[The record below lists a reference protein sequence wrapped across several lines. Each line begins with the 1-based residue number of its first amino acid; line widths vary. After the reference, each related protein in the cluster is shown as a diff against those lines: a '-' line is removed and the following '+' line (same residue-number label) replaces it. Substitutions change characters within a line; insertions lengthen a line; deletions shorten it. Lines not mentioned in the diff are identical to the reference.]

1 MMQWIRWWGL
11 GVFVALVGG
20 LAALW
25 VLFADTA
32 VEWAVEASGT
42 RVVGAR
48 VELAQADVGFSPA
61 HLELSGLAVTNPNAP
76 MENALEA
83 ERIAFDIDWIGLLL
97 DRVHVDEVS
106 VEGLRF
112 GTVRDTSGAIGTT
125 ARETR
130 RSRLLDGV
138 REKAQIPPLEVPSA
152 QEVLEREQLTSP
164 QVIAD
169 ARKTLAERRRALE
182 ARLAELP
189 GEEARERYRQRLAEL
204 EGGDDL
210 ESRLKAAKRTR
221 DLVEAIR
228 DDLDALRSAREEV
241 KASLA
246 AADRTVAEAREAP
259 RADIQR
265 LYRKYTDAG
274 AVAGELAHYLLGPRV
289 AGWINKGWYWHEQL
303 LPYLGSSD
311 AGKDAPQAVP
321 AVRRPGSNVVYPE
334 ADTEPGVLVRR
345 VAISGAAGGGEL
357 DGRVTDIAAPAT
369 MWGEPLRLNLK
380 GKSLGGI
387 SRLRLDGMVDRRNTD
402 AAVSQIDLDAAGT
415 EIAELD
421 FGPEGGIRAKGGAA
435 DFRVTGA
442 VRGAD
447 VDLNLDAVLR
457 GASFTA
463 GDEVDPVLRE
473 IAQALGDAKRIE
485 IAARVTGTQE
495 SPQLAL
501 TSSLK
506 GLIAPILRNRL
517 EQAAGGFREQLAAAV
532 TGRTSGSLEELT
544 AFAKDLDGLQQKLAG
559 RIEGFEKL
567 LGRARERVR

>member
-32 VEWAVEASGT
+32 VEWAVEATGT

-61 HLELSGLAVTNPNAP
+61 RLELSGLAVTNPNAP
-76 MENALEA
+76 MENAFEV

-97 DRVHVDEVS
+97 DRVHIEEVS
-106 VEGLRF
+106 AEGLRF
-112 GTVRDTSGAIGTT
+112 GTARETSGAIAAT
-125 ARETR
+125 ARKTK

-152 QEVLEREQLTSP
+152 QEVLEREQLASP
-164 QVIAD
+164 QVITD
-169 ARKTLAERRRALE
+169 ARKTLVQRRRALE

-241 KASLA
+241 KASLE
-246 AADRTVAEAREAP
+246 AADRTLAEARRAP

-289 AGWINKGWYWHEQL
+289 AGWINKGWYWYEQL
-303 LPYLGSSD
+303 SPYLGSGGD
-311 AGKDAPQAVP
+311 GTDAPPEVP
-321 AVRRPGSNVVYPE
+321 ALRRPGSNVIYPQ
-334 ADTEPGVLVRR
+334 ADTEPGVLVQR
-345 VAISGAAGGGEL
+345 VAISGAAGSGEL
-357 DGRVTDIAAPAT
+357 DGQVTDIAVPAT
-369 MWGEPLRLNLK
+369 MWAEPLRLNLM
-380 GKSLGGI
+380 GKSISGI

-402 AAVSQIDLDAAGT
+402 AAVSRIDLDAAGT
-415 EIAELD
+415 EMAG
-421 FGPEGGIRAKGGAA
+421 FGLGPDGGIRAEGGAA
-435 DFRVTGA
+435 DFRVTGT
-442 VRGAD
+442 VRGGN

-457 GASFTA
+457 STSFAA
-463 GDEVDPVLRE
+463 GDEVDPILRE
-473 IAQALGDAKRIE
+473 IAQALGNAKRIE
-485 IAARVTGTQE
+485 IAARVTGTLE
-495 SPQLAL
+495 SPELAL

-506 GLIAPILRNRL
+506 GLIAPILRDRL
-517 EQAAGGFREQLAAAV
+517 EQAAGGFREELAAAV
-532 TGRTSGSLEELT
+532 TDRTSGSLEELT
-544 AFAKDLDGLQQKLAG
+544 AFAEEIDGLQQKLAG

>member
-11 GVFVALVGG
+11 GVFVAIVGG

-32 VEWAVEASGT
+32 VEWAVEATGT

-61 HLELSGLAVTNPNAP
+61 RLELSGLAVTNPNAP

-130 RSRLLDGV
+130 RSRLLTGV

-152 QEVLEREQLTSP
+152 QEVLEREQLASP

-169 ARKTLAERRRALE
+169 ARQTLSERRRGLE

-189 GEEARERYRQRLAEL
+189 GEAALQRHRQRLADL

-228 DDLDALRSAREEV
+228 DDLEALRSAREEV

-246 AADRTVAEAREAP
+246 AADRTVAEARKAP
-259 RADIQR
+259 QGDIQR

-303 LPYLGSSD
+303 SPYLGSSG

-334 ADTEPGVLVRR
+334 ADTEPSVLVRR

-380 GKSLGGI
+380 GQSLGGI
-387 SRLRLDGMVDRRNTD
+387 NRLRLDGMVDRRNTD
-402 AAVSQIDLDAAGT
+402 AAVSQIDFDAAGT
-415 EIAELD
+415 ELAELA

-435 DFRVTGA
+435 DFRVTGT
-442 VRGAD
+442 VRGAN

-473 IAQALGDAKRIE
+473 TAQALGDAKRIE

-506 GLIAPILRNRL
+506 GLIAPILRSRL
-517 EQAAGGFREQLAAAV
+517 EQAAGGFREELAAAV

-567 LGRARERVR
+567 LGRARERAR